1 MRPKLSIVINED
13 YIYTQVNRIIE
24 CECVTIS
31 GIQRLLGMGFYQAEK
46 LREKWIEE
54 GFLLTG
60 DVPTIN
66 LKRKDDFKSL
76 LINEAKRR
84 RL

>member
-1 MRPKLSIVINED
+1 
-13 YIYTQVNRIIE
+13 
-24 CECVTIS
+24 
-31 GIQRLLGMGFYQAEK
+31 MGFYQAEK

-76 LINEAKRR
+76 LINEAKGQSVKSLRSFFFA
-84 RL
+84 LAK